1 MSTRKKYDDAKSK
14 VDSYKTVRDQKRK
27 EAQERRQAAKEN
39 YDQRKQDAVNQIN
52 EFKKDAKN
60 KVKEIKTQVKNQLE
74 ELLDIYKQI
83 LPSGGGSNGLSTL
96 SVLFLEACENTK
108 ARMQEILVEEIISTI
123 GCSEEQNFQADIPI
137 YIKVSQIDLFKILKD
152 GPDGEFAKFYYEKKE
167 TPNGTLPYSM
177 NRELYK
183 RLQSPQSFVQEYGSR
198 YIGSSGAG
206 LFNIRYV
213 DQYTDANNVV
223 QYGDFYEVTVSSQ
236 PNGNISIT
244 NFLFDYFESIQLFD
258 IEDIATNLLNYF
270 LGSLSFGLGT
280 SKADL
285 TELEKFF
292 KIIMRIMGL
301 CFDPTKKIDVA
312 GTAKLPEFDIID
324 DDFFEVTNQELR
336 QIEYNVDLTVN
347 GLVEFEDCG
356 NVQLPVNPQAT
367 VNILEEIITEV
378 TIPNKIKKL
387 FKGLND
393 TANDPNWQN
402 LITPTVGINENF
414 LLNLVKSLPMLLV
427 KIILSPKVM
436 LGFIVML
443 KSIVS
448 NVELNYSNLEEFL
461 KVFKKFIV
469 NFARRIFAIFIE
481 EIFSIIKREIKILVE
496 SLILDIIKEAKDK
509 RTQMYSTIIYILQ
522 QLVQA
527 FIDYR
532 SCKSVIDEIL
542 KLLNLGLSQLNL
554 GLPLFVLA
562 AADLLGGVSD
572 TRAFANVIENLQRS
586 GLPTG
591 DNGDGS
597 PNRMNQ
603 AMFGMIKGQNKEQ
616 AQNGKTEVYIPNIIG
631 TAGPYPIL
639 TKPTKGVGKSY

>member
-27 EAQERRQAAKEN
+27 ELEERRNATKEN
-39 YDQRKQDAVNQIN
+39 FNQKKQDAVKQIN
-52 EFKKDAKN
+52 DFKKNAKN
-60 KVKEIKTQVKNQLE
+60 KVNEIKSQVKNQLE
-74 ELLDIYKQI
+74 ELLDLYKQI
-83 LPSGGGSNGLSTL
+83 LPSGGGNNGLSTIGK
-96 SVLFLEACENTK
+96 LFLEACENTK
-108 ARMQEILVEEIISTI
+108 NRMLEILVEEIVSTL

-137 YIKVSQIDLFKILKD
+137 YIKVSQIDLFKILKE
-152 GPDGEFAKFYYEKKE
+152 GPEGEFAKFYYEKKE

-183 RLQSPQSFVQEYGSR
+183 RLQSPLSFVQEYGSK
-198 YIGSSGAG
+198 YIGASGNG

-213 DQYTDANNVV
+213 DQYTDSNGVV
-223 QYGDFYEVTVSSQ
+223 QYGDFYEVIVSSQ

-258 IEDIATNLLNYF
+258 IEDIAANLLNYL
-270 LGSLSFGLGT
+270 LGSLSFGMGT

-285 TELEKFF
+285 TDLEKFF

-336 QIEYNVDLTVN
+336 QIEYSVDLTVN

-356 NVQLPVNPQAT
+356 DVTLPINPQAT
-367 VNILEEIITEV
+367 VNILDEIITEV
-378 TIPNKIKKL
+378 NLPNKIKKL
-387 FKGLND
+387 FNGLSD

-402 LITPTVGINENF
+402 LISPQVDINAN
-414 LLNLVKSLPMLLV
+414 LILNLIKSLPMILV

-436 LGFIVML
+436 LGFLVML
-443 KSIVS
+443 KSIAS
-448 NVELNYSNLEEFL
+448 NFDLNYENLEEFL
-461 KVFKKFIV
+461 KNFKKFAV
-469 NFARRIFAIFIE
+469 NFSRRIFAIFIE
-481 EIFSIIKREIKILVE
+481 EIFEIIKREIKILVE
-496 SLILDIIKEAKDK
+496 SLLLDIIQEAKNK
-509 RTQMYSTIIYILQ
+509 RIQMYSTIIYILQ

-527 FIDYR
+527 FIDFR

-554 GLPLFVLA
+554 GLPLFILA
-562 AADLLGGVSD
+562 ASDLLGGVSD
-572 TRAFANVIENLQRS
+572 TRAFANVIENMQRA

-597 PNRMNQ
+597 PNRMNA

-616 AQNGKTEVYIPNIIG
+616 AENGKTEIYIPPLAV
-631 TAGPYPIL
+631 AGGF
-639 TKPTKGVGKSY
+639 TKPTKGKGKSY